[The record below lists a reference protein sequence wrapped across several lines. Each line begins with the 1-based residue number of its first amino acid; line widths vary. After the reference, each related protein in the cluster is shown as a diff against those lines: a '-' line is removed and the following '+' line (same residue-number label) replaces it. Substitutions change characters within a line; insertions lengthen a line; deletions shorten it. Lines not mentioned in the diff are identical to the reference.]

1 MKQGP
6 AAIELAFADGKATGT
21 VAMGGAPKPV
31 SVELGGELFADGVGS
46 DDALASLPLAEGF
59 GTTYRNFDL
68 RQQKVELMQARV
80 TGVESVTV
88 PAGTFLAWKVEVTS
102 AEGQPGQKTIWVA
115 KDSRK
120 VVKVSATVPQMGGA
134 VVTTEL
140 QP

>member
-1 MKQGP
+1 
-6 AAIELAFADGKATGT
+6 
-21 VAMGGAPKPV
+21 
-31 SVELGGELFADGVGS
+31 VGS
-46 DDALASLPLAEGF
+46 DEALASLALAEGF
-59 GTTYRNFDL
+59 STTYRNFDL
-68 RQQKVELMQARV
+68 RQQKVELMQAQV

-88 PAGTFLAWKVEVTS
+88 PAGTFQAWKLEVKS
-102 AEGQPGQKTIWVA
+102 AEGQPGQKTVWIA